1 MNGKMAGVE
10 FFFGRENI
18 PCTYQLKINSYSN
31 LESDYIYYST
41 VANSFFTNPIKYG
54 RFRSIPFFYVQQR
67 KFAHKKKKNYLEM
80 YVVVRVSNPFFY
92 RRCQMPLFIAHC
104 DFSHFRMHLNHITIC
119 FIQKTNLIKKIN
131 YILEG
136 RTLSIFKWRFCIR
149 LVPYIL
155 EHFLEGIY
163 IYLLIWFDIPLS

>member
-80 YVVVRVSNPFFY
+80 YVVVRVSNPFFLPK
-92 RRCQMPLFIAHC
+92 MPNAIVHC
-104 DFSHFRMHLNHITIC
+104 PL
-119 FIQKTNLIKKIN
+119 
-131 YILEG
+131 
-136 RTLSIFKWRFCIR
+136 RF
-149 LVPYIL
+149 
-155 EHFLEGIY
+155 
-163 IYLLIWFDIPLS
+163 